1 MTKTTRALIIGGS
14 VVVTAVAVY
23 RLIPELK
30 KLVES
35 LRQLQLLVD
44 AEEFQSDP
52 EDYQVKKIGDPEV
65 LRRIDEAMK
74 KYPDGWVTRERPQ
87 RHPEPSDDEPLV
99 TGAE

>member
-1 MTKTTRALIIGGS
+1 MTKTVRVLIIGGA
-14 VVVTAVAVY
+14 VAVTAVAVY

-30 KLVES
+30 KLAES

-44 AEEFQSDP
+44 AEEFQDEP
-52 EDYQVKKIGDPEV
+52 EDYQIKDPEV
-65 LRRIDEAMK
+65 LHRIDEAMK

-87 RHPEPSDDEPLV
+87 RHPEPSDDKPLV

>member
-1 MTKTTRALIIGGS
+1 MTKTTRVLIIGGA

-30 KLVES
+30 KLAES

-44 AEEFQSDP
+44 AEEFQNEP
-52 EDYQVKKIGDPEV
+52 EDYQVTDPEV
-65 LRRIDEAMK
+65 LRRIDEAAK
-74 KYPDGWVTRERPQ
+74 KYPDGWITRERPQ